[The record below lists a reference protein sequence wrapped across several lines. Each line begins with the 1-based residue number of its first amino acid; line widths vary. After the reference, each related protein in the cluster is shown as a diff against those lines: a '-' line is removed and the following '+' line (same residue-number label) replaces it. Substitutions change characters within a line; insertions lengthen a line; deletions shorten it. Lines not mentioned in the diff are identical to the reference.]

1 MSGDSIQRMFF
12 DDAPD
17 GWQEV
22 GYLVVVNSVGR
33 RSSIPLDGLGFDLDG
48 WVAYSLARTVGG
60 METARTFLTLWRDGA
75 MDEAL
80 KSLPH
85 EVGVQLCMP
94 VVVRSVREDDLDTV
108 VSKLRALPSTE
119 RVGVLID
126 GLDLFAEEMFRPFD
140 RKSFEPYAGVY
151 RIELFDYCVS
161 EEDWER
167 VWATLPA
174 WCEHAFM
181 LSGNTDDPDFD
192 SELVMDMSPAEIEEA
207 WKNLPDDLDFSY
219 VFYTEADEEGE
230 V

>member
-17 GWQEV
+17 GWQKV
-22 GYLVVVNSVGR
+22 GLLVFVNSVGGR
-33 RSSIPLDGLGFDLDG
+33 CRIPLEGLGFDLDG
-48 WVAYSLARTVGG
+48 GVAHKLARTVGG

-108 VSKLRALPSTE
+108 VSKLKALPSTE

-126 GLDLFAEEMFRPFD
+126 GLEWFANERLRPFVKD
-140 RKSFEPYAGVY
+140 SFEPYEGVY
-151 RIELFDYCVS
+151 RINDFGCYVS

-167 VWATLPA
+167 VWATLHS

-192 SELVMDMSPAEIEEA
+192 SELVMDMSPAEIDEA
-207 WKNLPDDLDFSY
+207 WGNLPDDLDFGY
-219 VFYTEADEEGE
+219 VFYTEADEEGR

>member
-60 METARTFLTLWRDGA
+60 METAHTFLTLWRDGA

-167 VWATLPA
+167 VWAMLPA
-174 WCEHAFM
+174 WCELAFR
-181 LSGNTDDPDFD
+181 LDNTDRPDF
-192 SELVMDMSPAEIEEA
+192 SNGLMMDMSPAEITETWE
-207 WKNLPDDLDFSY
+207 NLPDY
-219 VFYTEADEEGE
+219 NYWPVYYTEADREGR